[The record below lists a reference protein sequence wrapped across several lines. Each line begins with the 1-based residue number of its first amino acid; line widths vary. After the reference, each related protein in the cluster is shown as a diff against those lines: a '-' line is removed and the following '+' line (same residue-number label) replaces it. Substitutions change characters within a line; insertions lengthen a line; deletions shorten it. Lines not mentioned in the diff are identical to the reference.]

1 MAESMNW
8 YAIRTQNNRERS
20 VLEKLKLEISRE
32 NLNDILGRN
41 IIPTE
46 KVYSVKNGKR
56 VAKERILYPGYLF
69 IETSHVGEINNFL
82 KMIKGSSGF
91 VKSKNG
97 DINPLHDWEVKKM
110 LQEQESNDNKE
121 VDTNIFTVGEEV
133 KVTDGP
139 FSSFRGNVS
148 FIDSEKSKLKVE
160 VSIFSRVTT
169 LELDFIQVE
178 RTV

>member
-1 MAESMNW
+1 
-8 YAIRTQNNRERS
+8 
-20 VLEKLKLEISRE
+20 
-32 NLNDILGRN
+32 
-41 IIPTE
+41 
-46 KVYSVKNGKR
+46 
-56 VAKERILYPGYLF
+56 
-69 IETSHVGEINNFL
+69 
-82 KMIKGSSGF
+82 
-91 VKSKNG
+91 
-97 DINPLHDWEVKKM
+97 M